1 MKKGT
6 LKLLLSSVAAVT
18 CAVSLTASTF
28 AYVIIGNSVEVQD
41 FYFDIESQE
50 GLLVSLD
57 GTNYQ
62 QDITSNQIKEK
73 IAGSVTDFDKK
84 SFIGVTPLQEIGKIK
99 YDGENVMFG
108 YDNASEANRVHDYE
122 NAVANDNYIKFDLWF
137 KVLTPT

>member
-6 LKLLLSSVAAVT
+6 LKLLLSSVAAAS

-28 AYVIIGNSVEVQD
+28 AYVIIGNSVEVAD

-57 GTNYQ
+57 GINYQ
-62 QDITSNQIKEK
+62 QDITSNQLKEK

-84 SFIGVTPLQEIGKIK
+84 SFIGVTPLQDNGLIK
-99 YDGENVMFG
+99 YALNFQETPDEMQNLKNLLSRACNGL
-108 YDNASEANRVHDYE
+108 
-122 NAVANDNYIKFDLWF
+122 NDKMEI
-137 KVLTPT
+137 